1 MAALT
6 IILYLPLLG
15 MTMVL
20 LFIDSPLPQRR
31 IATAIYGTMALV
43 IAVVILVCWMWR
55 LQTLIR
61 HRAGD
66 CPPQPMGSGLLL

>member
-20 LFIDSPLPQRR
+20 LFVDSPLPHHR

-43 IAVVILVCWMWR
+43 IAVVILACR
-55 LQTLIR
+55 IR
-61 HRAGD
+61 G
-66 CPPQPMGSGLLL
+66 CFYSKM